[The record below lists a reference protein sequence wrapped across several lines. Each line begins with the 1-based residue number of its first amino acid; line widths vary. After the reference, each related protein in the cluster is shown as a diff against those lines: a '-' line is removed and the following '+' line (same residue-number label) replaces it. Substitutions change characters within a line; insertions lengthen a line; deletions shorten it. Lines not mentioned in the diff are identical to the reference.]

1 MIRQLLYRS
10 GQLYEF
16 TAADMMR
23 LLHQSRAHNA
33 GCDVGG
39 VLLLRDGLFMQ
50 LLEGPVTAVEAL
62 YSRIVQ
68 DPRHCGVQLV
78 TRRERATRLLP
89 DWRMAWAEAPLGD
102 GALAFVGIETDHAA
116 LRALEGAGADPVAA
130 SLRAFLGGEPVD
142 AHGAGGLRLVHAR

>member
-16 TAADMMR
+16 TAADMIR

-102 GALAFVGIETDHAA
+102 GALDFVGIETDRAA
-116 LRALEGAGADPVAA
+116 LRVLEDAGADAVAA
-130 SLRAFLGGEPVD
+130 SLRAFLRGEAVE
-142 AHGAGGLRLVHAR
+142 ACGVGGLRLVHGR